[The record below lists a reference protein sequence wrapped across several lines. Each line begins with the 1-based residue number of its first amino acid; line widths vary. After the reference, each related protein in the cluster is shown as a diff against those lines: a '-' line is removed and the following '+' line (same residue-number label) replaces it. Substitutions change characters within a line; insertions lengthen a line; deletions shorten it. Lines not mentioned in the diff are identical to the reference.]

1 MDSINQNTDTVSKT
15 RESLTETEEKR
26 TLRQILHEKLTEHTE
41 KYAGTNTFTVY
52 TVHQEGPKGTL
63 FTEVLTALFDPK
75 MYILN
80 RKLTVF

>member
-1 MDSINQNTDTVSKT
+1 MSKT

-41 KYAGTNTFTVY
+41 KYAGTNTFTV
-52 TVHQEGPKGTL
+52 HQEGPKGTL

-75 MYILN
+75 KYILKL
-80 RKLTVF
+80 KLTVF